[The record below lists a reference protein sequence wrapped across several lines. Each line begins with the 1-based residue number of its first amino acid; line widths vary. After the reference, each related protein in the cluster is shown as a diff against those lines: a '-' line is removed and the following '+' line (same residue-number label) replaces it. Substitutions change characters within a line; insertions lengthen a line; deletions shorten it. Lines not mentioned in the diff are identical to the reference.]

1 MEVTSKLK
9 GAPMSAQKARL
20 VADMIRNMNVSKAL
34 DVLKFTPKKGAQL
47 ILKLLES
54 AIANAENNDGADI
67 DELKVGVIFVD
78 EAATLKRIS
87 PRAKGRANRICKRTC
102 HITIKVSDEE

>member
-1 MEVTSKLK
+1 MEVTAKLK

-20 VADMIRNMNVSKAL
+20 VADMVRNMNVSKAL
-34 DVLKFTPKKGAQL
+34 DVLKFTPKKGAHL

-54 AIANAENNDGADI
+54 AIANAENNNGADI
-67 DELKVGVIFVD
+67 DELKVGIIFVD